1 MSNIYP
7 QEPGELF
14 VVNTDRIDG
23 YTNPC
28 VIYMFEYD
36 KLKTLN
42 RYEIIPLKSN
52 TTLLYVG
59 KHEIECVSID
69 MFLTSCGNE
78 VFIVTKDSSNV
89 FHPLTGYLKKLRIPS
104 S

>member
-14 VVNTDRIDG
+14 VVNTERIDG
-23 YTNPC
+23 YTPG
-28 VIYMFEYD
+28 VIYMFVYD
-36 KLKTLN
+36 KLKTFK
-42 RYEIIPLKSN
+42 RYETIPLKSN

-59 KHEIECVSID
+59 KHDIELVPIN

-78 VFIVTKDSSNV
+78 VFILTKDSSHV
-89 FHPLTGYLKKLRIPS
+89 FHPLTGYLKKVRIPS